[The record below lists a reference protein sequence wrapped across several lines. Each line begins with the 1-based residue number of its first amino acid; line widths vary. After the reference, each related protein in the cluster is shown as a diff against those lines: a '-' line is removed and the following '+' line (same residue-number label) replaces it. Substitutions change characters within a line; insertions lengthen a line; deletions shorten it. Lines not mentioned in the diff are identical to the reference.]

1 MSTKNIRRA
10 LAVLIISI
18 LACLLCACGTL
29 VEEDKPEATEQANS
43 PEVTE
48 PTAEEQELKLLHGE
62 LLDLN
67 VNDNNVA
74 IVKAKIAPSISDK
87 ATIDQNYYNVVNL
100 IRKNGFDEYG
110 EIQYWAVADMSDG
123 SEQKVISFTV
133 PGEIVKMIA
142 EADTFADNTLGE
154 YVTDLWIH
162 PSLSD

>member
-1 MSTKNIRRA
+1 MSTKNIRRVFA
-10 LAVLIISI
+10 ILIIAI
-18 LACLLCACGTL
+18 WACLLCACGIL

-142 EADTFADNTLGE
+142 EADAFADNTLGE

>member
-1 MSTKNIRRA
+1 MSTKNIRCA

-29 VEEDKPEATEQANS
+29 VEEEKPEATEQATS
-43 PEVTE
+43 PEVIE
-48 PTAEEQELKLLHGE
+48 PAEEQELKLLHGE

-100 IRKNGFDEYG
+100 IRKNGFAEYD

-142 EADTFADNTLGE
+142 EADAFADNTLGE